1 MMAIVALIGRPNVG
15 KSSLFNR
22 FAGRREAIVDD
33 VPGVTRDRLYA
44 EVERRGRR
52 FYVVDTGGILPG
64 GDLPFADQVE
74 RQVRQA
80 IGESDLLV
88 LVLDG
93 KEGLL
98 EGDRS
103 IALML
108 RRSGKPVLVA
118 VNKVDADVHEERIYD
133 AFSLGFER
141 VLPTSAEHDRGVE
154 DLIDEILDALER
166 EETAEEENPE
176 EIRATLV
183 GRPNVGKSSLFNAL
197 IGEERSVVSDV
208 PGTTRDAID
217 SVVEI
222 RGRRFRFVD
231 TAGMRRRSRVDSAV
245 EYYSTVRAA
254 QAIDR
259 GDVAVVLMDGTEL
272 PTEQDKRLVGRVLDR
287 GKGLILAVNKWDL
300 VPREPGYADELIR
313 RLREEMGGPVG
324 RGGGEKKG
332 GGSHAPAAS
341 PGGPRPGL
349 LTRPLTGR
357 GVGRIPEALAMVEAN
372 RRRRLPV
379 PLIRQFLEDI
389 LPMERLPVGG
399 AGRGYPLRIDGCVQ
413 QPGVPPAFLFFVN
426 DPEIPTP
433 PFYRR
438 MENLIRKM
446 GDFSGTP
453 VRIFFR
459 RKGEGGRKGAPK
471 LDPSG
476 VGADNVGS
484 PAGATV
490 RRPFLRR

>member
-1 MMAIVALIGRPNVG
+1 MAIVALIGRPNVG

-64 GDLPFADQVE
+64 GDLPFAEQVE

-313 RLREEMGGPVG
+313 RLREEMPLAA
-324 RGGGEKKG
+324 
-332 GGSHAPAAS
+332 HAPV
-341 PGGPRPGL
+341 L
-349 LTRPLTGR
+349 LVSALTGR

-459 RKGEGGRKGAPK
+459 RKGEGGRKGASK
-471 LDPSG
+471 LDPNG